1 MKNLEKLHE
10 TGLLESIDPFL
21 IIIKFLD
28 IKVPGKTNKL
38 RKTVPDDMR
47 IPLPIN
53 LTPPILATREQ
64 EPTPAF
70 LTWVGISSEV
80 HIHNMAKEAE
90 AQKLL
95 IMLRITIG
103 SSPGYFPL
111 NVV

>member
-1 MKNLEKLHE
+1 MYHQVISRALEE
-10 TGLLESIDPFL
+10 F
-21 IIIKFLD
+21 
-28 IKVPGKTNKL
+28 NY
-38 RKTVPDDMR
+38 
-47 IPLPIN
+47 N

-70 LTWVGISSEV
+70 LTEVGISSEV
-80 HIHNMAKEAE
+80 HIHNTDMETP

-111 NVV
+111 NKVYG